1 MHNNKCSHATAR
13 VQINTNA
20 MKQSKGP
27 VSHQQWCCC
36 RRLAKVLLSSTSPYL
51 CQALLLVVV
60 PYSTLTTTYDTVE
73 WRRPPP

>member
-1 MHNNKCSHATAR
+1 M
-13 VQINTNA
+13 NTNA
-20 MKQSKGP
+20 LKQSKSP
-27 VSHQQWCCC
+27 VSHQQCHRCH
-36 RRLAKVLLSSTSPYL
+36 RLAKVLLSSTAPYL